1 MKRNSSMDPDATMDE
16 IMRLWPSTIPVI
28 LRHGM
33 LCVGCP
39 IAGFHTTHDAC
50 VEHGIASGPFLRELE
65 VAARKK
71 IN

>member
-1 MKRNSSMDPDATMDE
+1 MKRKSPMDPDVTMDE

-39 IAGFHTTHDAC
+39 IAGFHTTQDAC
-50 VEHGIASGPFLRELE
+50 DEHGVEPGPFLRDLE
-65 VAARKK
+65 AAARAK
-71 IN
+71 IG